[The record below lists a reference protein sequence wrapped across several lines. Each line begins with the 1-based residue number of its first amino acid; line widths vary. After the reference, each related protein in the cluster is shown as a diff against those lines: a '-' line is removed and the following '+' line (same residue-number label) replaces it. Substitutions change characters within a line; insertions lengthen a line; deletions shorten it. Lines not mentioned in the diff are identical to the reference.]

1 MSGFSDDTA
10 GLSDI
15 VENQLAHYAFDVPLR
30 EALDAAPDDDALFL
44 RIYRDRIEQHGVAR
58 PKLFD
63 EIFYLQ
69 HNPDILAELR
79 KDVLRSGLHH
89 FAGWGIFEG
98 RPPNAD
104 WHSRMRFVPQREVPM
119 PVDEAAYLAEQP
131 ECAAFL
137 ADFPQL
143 SVGRFIDL
151 YGRRLGR
158 RPDDNAAELRN
169 QAANPERLQL
179 LRAFFDAGYYA
190 STYLGWDASHE
201 MAFDHYVTRGARE
214 GHSPNSN
221 FDERFYLAFY
231 PDIAV
236 AVGRGY
242 LLCGYEHWLIAGQ
255 REGRLPRFE
264 LAATLEA
271 AAPGVTRPVALHSAD
286 AVAAKLEPCA
296 FSVDEAATTRVWFV
310 LPFLNPDLIFGGFAS
325 IIAFI
330 EQLLTR
336 HVRVGIFLREAEE
349 SQVEYFRYRSGQ
361 RSLLARSLSQIPVF
375 SPQSGR
381 TFVFSP
387 QDVFVSYSVWDA
399 HWARHFAAETHWK
412 RPIYWIQEYEPI
424 FHKHD
429 AWHFLSNS
437 AYYYD
442 HIGVFNS
449 ALLKTYFEK
458 YQIGVYGQ
466 VWPESSISFE
476 HLLYHPGD
484 HVPRQARRE
493 GARRT
498 FFVYARPE
506 EHASR
511 NMFELA
517 VFCLRKAVEA
527 GIFIGP
533 WRFIGLGALAGPYR
547 ISLGAGWS
555 MEVLNKIDAEEYAKL
570 IGSVDIGL
578 SLMYAPHPSLL
589 PYEIANA
596 GALVVTNAFP
606 GREATYIQGRS
617 NNIIVF
623 EGTVD
628 AALDALREAV
638 RRSNTQ
644 ETAPAPPD
652 AAFPDTRLG
661 GWECVFHDEFLTH
674 LALLIDRR
682 FSWQFFRDE
691 ARDEEAS

>member
-1 MSGFSDDTA
+1 MNGFGDDKVD
-10 GLSDI
+10 LSDI
-15 VENQLAHYAFDVPLR
+15 VESQLARYPFDIPLR
-30 EALDAAPDDDALFL
+30 EALAGAPDDDALFL
-44 RIYRDRIEQHGVAR
+44 QLYQERIEHHGVLH
-58 PKLFD
+58 PFLFD

-69 HNPDILAELR
+69 ANPDILAELR
-79 KDVLRSGLHH
+79 KNVLRSGLHH

-98 RPPNAD
+98 RPPNPN
-104 WHSRMRFVPQREVPM
+104 WHSVMRFTSQRDVQPLL
-119 PVDEAAYLAEQP
+119 DAAAFLAEHS

-137 ADFPQL
+137 KDFPQL
-143 SVGRFIDL
+143 DIDSFMEL
-151 YGRRLGR
+151 YGRRLAR
-158 RPDDNAAELRN
+158 RASDNPDLLRN
-169 QAANPERLQL
+169 HSASPERLQL
-179 LRAFFDAGYYA
+179 FKAFFDASYYA
-190 STYLGWDASHE
+190 RTYLGWDASEE
-201 MAFDHYVTRGARE
+201 MAFDHYVTRGARD

-231 PDIAV
+231 PDIAA
-236 AVGRGY
+236 AVRRGF

-255 REGRLPRFE
+255 REGRLPQFD

-271 AAPGVTRPVALHSAD
+271 AAPGVTRPVTLHSAD

-296 FSVDEAATTRVWFV
+296 FEVDEAAKSRVWFV

-336 HVRVGIFLREAEE
+336 HVRVGLFLREAEA
-349 SQVEYFRYRSGQ
+349 SQIEYFRYRSGQ
-361 RSLLARSLSQIPVF
+361 RSLLVRSLSQIPVF
-375 SPQSGR
+375 SPRSER
-381 TFVFSP
+381 AFVFSP
-387 QDVFVSYSVWDA
+387 QDIFVSYSVWDG
-399 HWARHFAAETHWK
+399 HWARHFAAATRWK
-412 RPIYWIQEYEPI
+412 RPVYWIQEYEPI

-429 AWHFLSNS
+429 SWHFLSNS

-458 YQIGVYGQ
+458 FKIGIHGQ
-466 VWPESSISFE
+466 ARSRNGISFE
-476 HLLYHPGD
+476 HLLYHPG
-484 HVPRQARRE
+484 HQVPAKTRRE
-493 GARRT
+493 GIRRT

-527 GIFIGP
+527 GIFKGP

-555 MEVLNKIDAEEYAKL
+555 MEVQNKIDAEDYARL
-570 IGSVDIGL
+570 IASVDIGL

-596 GALVVTNAFP
+596 GGLVVTNAFP
-606 GREATYIQGRS
+606 GRDASYIQGRS
-617 NNIIVF
+617 RNIIVF

-638 RRSNTQ
+638 RRSDELAQPEQQSPN
-644 ETAPAPPD
+644 

-661 GWECVFHDEFLTH
+661 GWECVFHDEFLSR
-674 LALLIDRR
+674 LAQIIDQK
-682 FSWQFFRDE
+682 FTWSLFCNDD
-691 ARDEEAS
+691 AD